1 MNVKTFYRGM
11 LGGMYKMIRA
21 ERLYN
26 TTSNDGFRILV
37 DRLWPR
43 GIRKEELKIDLWLK
57 DIGPSG
63 DLRKWFG
70 HDPSKWNEFRYKFF
84 LELDQKKELVDLI
97 VEKAKERDIVLLFG
111 TKNVEH
117 NNAVALKAY
126 IEQKMKDKAD

>member
-1 MNVKTFYRGM
+1 
-11 LGGMYKMIRA
+11 MIRA

-26 TTSNDGFRILV
+26 TTPNDGFRILV

-43 GIRKEELKIDLWLK
+43 GVRKENIKIDLWLK

-70 HDPSKWNEFRYKFF
+70 HDPAKWNEFRDKFF

-97 VEKAKERDIVLLFG
+97 VEKAKERDVVLLFG
-111 TKNVEH
+111 AKNLEH
-117 NNAVALKAY
+117 NNAVALKEY
-126 IEQKMKDKAD
+126 IEQKIVQDHG